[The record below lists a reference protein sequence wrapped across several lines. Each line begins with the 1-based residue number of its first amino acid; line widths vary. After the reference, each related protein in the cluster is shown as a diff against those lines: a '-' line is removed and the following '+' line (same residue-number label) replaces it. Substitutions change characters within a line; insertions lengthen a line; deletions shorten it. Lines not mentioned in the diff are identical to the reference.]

1 MQNLHYQSVIKQMC
15 LVSISIFI
23 LSACNP
29 DKLEIEVYTSDFTTA
44 AENEIV
50 EVPIKASFN
59 ILGEDEENILPK
71 AKTAALKFMPSGSE
85 VEISKGQFGKVMT
98 VVSSIPLGTKSALDQ
113 YLQKNLRVAMVVVD
127 GNKVKFLSTSL
138 LNQLNKELSSLNM
151 MLGVKFPAES
161 TTFRIIG
168 DSKNKMNISA
178 IAVFSEKKPYLQ
190 FAKDVKRRKSL
201 EIEFKGGSDSIYHE
215 IPPQFLI
222 K

>member
-59 ILGEDEENILPK
+59 ILGEDEENILPQ

-85 VEISKGQFGKVMT
+85 VEISKGQFGKIMT
-98 VVSSIPLGTKSALDQ
+98 VVSTIPLGTKSALDQ
-113 YLQKNLRVAMVVVD
+113 YLQKNLRVAMVVVE
-127 GNKVKFLSTSL
+127 GNKVEFLGTSL
-138 LNQLNKELSSLNM
+138 LNQLNKELSFLNM

-178 IAVFSEKKPYLQ
+178 IAVFSEKKPYIQ

-201 EIEFKGGSDSIYHE
+201 EIEFKGGGDSIYHE